1 LIIYNGVSVM
11 FQQDFSTPDC
21 ILSCDST
28 LVGCGG
34 LCDDLYFHKIFPKFT
49 NSRPGRTH
57 VLTKCNFP
65 SKDCNS
71 FKVHLLLI
79 NQSSTKDDISS
90 SLSLV
95 IERVQLTVSIFVISV
110 MVCRLLTILMTLR
123 VVMLQIKRLRNMT
136 L

>member
-1 LIIYNGVSVM
+1 MV
-11 FQQDFSTPDC
+11 
-21 ILSCDST
+21 
-28 LVGCGG
+28 
-34 LCDDLYFHKIFPKFT
+34 
-49 NSRPGRTH
+49 

-95 IERVQLTVSIFVISV
+95 IERVQLTVSTNIPKKNIDVKGGIAFSTDLFGGADQGKRS
-110 MVCRLLTILMTLR
+110 RLSLF
-123 VVMLQIKRLRNMT
+123 
-136 L
+136 